1 VELKLNNLL
10 NSNPW
15 LIGNFM
21 RTIKNITTTLQIARE
36 MVNENTIIHL
46 MLNALLISLESFV
59 QIIIE

>member
-1 VELKLNNLL
+1 
-10 NSNPW
+10 
-15 LIGNFM
+15 M

>member
-1 VELKLNNLL
+1 MELKLNNLL

-21 RTIKNITTTLQIARE
+21 HTIKNITTTLQIARE